1 MRNLFLGA
9 GLALTA
15 LFGVP
20 AMAAEDFQAGKQYT
34 ELRTAQPVSVPGKIE
49 VVEVFWY
56 GCPACNMFEGVL
68 KPWAEKLPEDVHF
81 VQVPAQFNEVLNLHA
96 RLYYTLE
103 VLKVEAKVHEA
114 VFAGIHE
121 KKDPRVTPA
130 RDGRQVT
137 LPTPEQLA
145 DFVAEQGVDKALFLK
160 TYDSFAVRNR
170 LAKADKLVRSYQIT
184 GVPELVVNG
193 KYRIELQK
201 AGGFEQMLQIADFL
215 IKKERATQ

>member
-15 LFGVP
+15 LFG
-20 AMAAEDFQAGKQYT
+20 AQALAAEDFQAGKQYS

-56 GCPACNMFEGVL
+56 GCPACNMFEGTL
-68 KPWAEKLPEDVHF
+68 KPWTEKLPQDVNF
-81 VQVPAQFNEVLNLHA
+81 VKVPAQFNEVLVLHA

-103 VLKVEAKVHEA
+103 VLKVESKVHEA
-114 VFAGIHE
+114 VFAGIHQA
-121 KKDPRVTPA
+121 KDPRVTPA
-130 RDGRQVT
+130 RDGRRAI

-145 DFVAEQGVDKALFLK
+145 DFVAEQGVDKAQFLK

-170 LAKADKLVRSYQIT
+170 LAKADKQVRGYQIT
-184 GVPELVVNG
+184 GVPEMVVNG

-201 AGGFEQMLQIADFL
+201 AGGFEQMLQVADFL
-215 IKKERATQ
+215 IEKERAAQ

>member
-15 LFGVP
+15 LFSIP
-20 AMAAEDFQAGKQYT
+20 AMAAETFQAGKQYT
-34 ELRTAQPVSVPGKIE
+34 ELRAAQPVAVPGKIE
-49 VVEVFWY
+49 VAEVFWY

-68 KPWAEKLPEDVHF
+68 KPWTKKLPADVNF
-81 VQVPAQFNEVLNLHA
+81 VKVPAQFNEVLSMHA

-103 VLKVEAKVHEA
+103 VLKVDSKVHEA

-130 RDGRQVT
+130 RDGRKVT

-145 DFVAEQGVDKALFLK
+145 DFVAEQGVDKGQFLK

-170 LAKADKLVRSYQIT
+170 LAKADKLVRSYQIS
-184 GVPELVVNG
+184 GVPEMVVNG

-201 AGGFEQMLQIADFL
+201 AGGFEQMLEVVDFL
-215 IKKERATQ
+215 VEKERAAQ

>member
-15 LFGVP
+15 LFGFP
-20 AMAAEDFQAGKQYT
+20 AMAAETFEAGKHYS
-34 ELRTAQPVSVPGKIE
+34 ELRTPQPVAVPGKIE

-68 KPWAEKLPEDVHF
+68 KPWTGKLPADVNF
-81 VQVPAQFNEVLNLHA
+81 VKMPAQFNEVLNLHA

-103 VLKVEAKVHEA
+103 VLKADAKVHDA
-114 VFAGIHE
+114 VFVGIHQ

-130 RDGRQVT
+130 RDGRKAI
-137 LPTPEQLA
+137 LPTTEQMA
-145 DFVAEQGVDKALFLK
+145 DFVAEQGVDKALFIK
-160 TYDSFAVRNR
+160 TFDSFAVRNR
-170 LAKADKLVRSYQIT
+170 LARADKVVRGYQVT
-184 GVPELVVNG
+184 GVPEVVVNG

-201 AGGFEQMLQIADFL
+201 AGGFEQMLQITDFL
-215 IKKERATQ
+215 IEKERRAQ